1 VLASIDEAVAGV
13 QQYVPGYRLRTDPIF
28 DEGKITV
35 FVEVEGEGAY
45 LPTYAGNL
53 DIETAAAI
61 KVGQEFAK
69 HLLAKRGEAVEA

>member
-1 VLASIDEAVAGV
+1 M
-13 QQYVPGYRLRTDPIF
+13 RTEPIF
-28 DEGKITV
+28 DDGRVTV

-45 LPTYAGNL
+45 LPKYAGNL

-69 HLLAKRGEAVEA
+69 HLLTKRGEAVEA